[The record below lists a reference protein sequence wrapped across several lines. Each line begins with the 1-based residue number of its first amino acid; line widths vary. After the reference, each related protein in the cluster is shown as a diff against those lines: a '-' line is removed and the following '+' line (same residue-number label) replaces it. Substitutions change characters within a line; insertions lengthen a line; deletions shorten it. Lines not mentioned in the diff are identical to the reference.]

1 MVGSGPTSGT
11 HQALHEY
18 WGILSL
24 TNELRAAID
33 RALTSQKA
41 EPRYRVF
48 KDGKLDYRACAAVAG
63 KWRQNAG
70 KPQDQLR
77 EIAGSGAV
85 LALNDVA
92 AWNDGIR
99 RCLLDDQRILPPT
112 VSGGDIEATDVYAF
126 VSAGA
131 GWTAFGAHVD
141 FEHSIILDADGAGRD
156 VLTWPE
162 GAQYGQ
168 KMNEAKSFF
177 GISFD
182 WERHA
187 GESTRNRIG
196 PGDVAV
202 IRSRQPHIFH
212 ANGPGMFLG
221 ISAEGQN
228 GTGTGSPISGL
239 AAGKAWAPKHD
250 SALAAEIMTSP
261 IPPKIRIPV
270 KLEIRHSRTGIHLH
284 GNSIAITS
292 HERGIIDS
300 QGIEGVIASYG
311 PGSSPAV
318 RTLTAKLVMIGAAIV
333 PTGS

>member
-1 MVGSGPTSGT
+1 
-11 HQALHEY
+11 
-18 WGILSL
+18 LSL
-24 TNELRAAID
+24 TNELTAAID
-33 RALTSQKA
+33 RALTSRKA

-48 KDGKLDYRACAAVAG
+48 KDGNLNYRACADVAM
-63 KWRQNAG
+63 KWRQHG
-70 KPQDQLR
+70 GRPQDQLR
-77 EIAGSGAV
+77 EIAGGGSV
-85 LALNDVA
+85 LALNDIA

-99 RCLLDDQRILPPT
+99 QCLLDDQRMLPPT

-126 VSAGA
+126 ISAGA

-168 KMNEAKSFF
+168 RMNEAQSFF

-182 WERHA
+182 WKKYA

-196 PGDVAV
+196 PGEVAV

-228 GTGTGSPISGL
+228 GTGAGSPISQL

-250 SALAAEIMTSP
+250 SALVEEIMTAP
-261 IPPKIRIPV
+261 IPPPISISR
-270 KLEIRHSRTGIHLH
+270 ESGIRHSSTGIHFH
-284 GNSIAITS
+284 GNFVAISS
-292 HERGIIDS
+292 HEHKIIESQTIGGI
-300 QGIEGVIASYG
+300 IASYG
-311 PGSSPAV
+311 PGSSPAI
-318 RTLTAKLVMIGAAIV
+318 RALTAKLVMIGAAIV
-333 PTGS
+333 PTSL